1 MNYTNYIQNVESVF
15 AHIEGEETIRYRDK
29 IINGANNAIDVLTYS
44 RIHAI
49 GFENLTAFQQRIV
62 GECAAEIA
70 AFLLENREILD
81 SPLSA
86 YSINGVSMQF
96 KFNQTVHCSN
106 GVVVPETTYRKLM
119 STNLCYG
126 GL

>member
-1 MNYTNYIQNVESVF
+1 MNYIRNIEYVFRNVD
-15 AHIEGEETIRYRDK
+15 EEEILPYRDK
-29 IINGANNAIDVLTYS
+29 IINNANNAIDILTYS
-44 RIHAI
+44 RINAI

-62 GECAAEIA
+62 SECASEIA
-70 AFLLENREILD
+70 EFLIDNREILD
-81 SPLSA
+81 TPLSA

-106 GVVVPETTYRKLM
+106 GIVIPEMTYKKLM

>member
-1 MNYTNYIQNVESVF
+1 MNYIQDIESVF
-15 AHIEGEETIRYRDK
+15 VNVNEEEILPYRNK
-29 IINGANNAIDVLTYS
+29 IINGANNAIDILTYS
-44 RIHAI
+44 RINAI
-49 GFENLTAFQQRIV
+49 GFENLTPFQKRIV
-62 GECAAEIA
+62 CECAFETAL
-70 AFLLENREILD
+70 FLLENREFLD
-81 SPLSA
+81 TPLSS

-106 GVVVPETTYRKLM
+106 GVVVPESTYRKLM

>member
-1 MNYTNYIQNVESVF
+1 MNCYIQDIERVFTNVD
-15 AHIEGEETIRYRDK
+15 EEEILPYRDK
-29 IINGANNAIDVLTYS
+29 IINSANSAIDVLTYS
-44 RIHAI
+44 RINAI
-49 GFENLTAFQQRIV
+49 GFENLTEFQQRIV
-62 GECAAEIA
+62 SECAFEIA
-70 AFLLENREILD
+70 RFLLENREILD
-81 SPLSA
+81 TPLSS

-106 GVVVPETTYRKLM
+106 GVVVPESTYRKLM

>member
-1 MNYTNYIQNVESVF
+1 MNCYIQDIERVFTNVD
-15 AHIEGEETIRYRDK
+15 EEEILPYRDK

-44 RIHAI
+44 RINAI
-49 GFENLTAFQQRIV
+49 GFENLTPFQQRIV
-62 GECAAEIA
+62 SECAFEIA
-70 AFLLENREILD
+70 EFLLENREILD
-81 SPLSA
+81 TPLSS

-106 GVVVPETTYRKLM
+106 GVVVPETTYRKIM

>member
-1 MNYTNYIQNVESVF
+1 MNCYIQDIERVFTNVD
-15 AHIEGEETIRYRDK
+15 EEEILPYRDK

-44 RIHAI
+44 RINAI
-49 GFENLTAFQQRIV
+49 GFENLTPFQQRIV
-62 GECAAEIA
+62 SECAFEIA
-70 AFLLENREILD
+70 EFLLENREILD
-81 SPLSA
+81 TPLSS

-106 GVVVPETTYRKLM
+106 GVVVPEITYRKLM

>member
-1 MNYTNYIQNVESVF
+1 MSYLTNEQVTALSLPEDVVLKTDS
-15 AHIEGEETIRYRDK
+15 
-29 IINGANNAIDVLTYS
+29 AIDILTYS
-44 RIHAI
+44 RINAK
-49 GFENLTAFQQRIV
+49 GFENLTAFQQRVIS
-62 GECAAEIA
+62 ECAFEIA
-70 AFLLENREILD
+70 KFLLENREILD
-81 SPLSA
+81 TPLSS

-96 KFNQTVHCSN
+96 KFNQTVHFSN